1 VAQSQGRYDEFA
13 EWYQQW
19 IGDAPPLIAA
29 HASLLP
35 AVAGDRVL
43 DIACGQGRM
52 SRYLARLGAEVVGVD
67 ISAAMLGKARAADPE
82 TITYIH
88 ADVTAHP
95 AWWDGRPFHGC
106 TCELALMDIDDLAG
120 TLSTVTA
127 VLRPGGWFVA
137 SIVHPCFPGNERG
150 QSSWPPRQG
159 YESEGWWTSPDH
171 NPDGARSGWALRTA
185 SCPPS

>member
-95 AWWDGRPFHGC
+95 AWWDGRVDPPGRN
-106 TCELALMDIDDLAG
+106 
-120 TLSTVTA
+120 
-127 VLRPGGWFVA
+127 RPGGCER
-137 SIVHPCFPGNERG
+137 SCCLPGSPGNVG
-150 QSSWPPRQG
+150 GDDVCGVPVQ
-159 YESEGWWTSPDH
+159 
-171 NPDGARSGWALRTA
+171 
-185 SCPPS
+185 